1 MIEISCDLGEAQTPE
16 ELAVERELWTM
27 VDAASVACGGHVG
40 DEQSMRRCV
49 ELAGNRGVILGA
61 HPSYPDRE
69 NFGRKSMKIERPD
82 LIASLR
88 EQVAALRAI
97 ALQSDVRLERVK
109 PHGALY
115 NDAHGD
121 EALAEAIIDALIQ
134 VDAELAIVTSPASAV
149 ERMARRRGV
158 RVVREAFAD
167 RRYTAAGALVPRSD
181 PRSLLLDYGEAAAQA
196 VSLATEGKV
205 TAIDGS
211 VIDVP
216 HETICV
222 HGDMPGAVE
231 RLKMIRKAIAS
242 NDRRGS

>member
-16 ELAVERELWTM
+16 QLAVERELWTM
-27 VDAASVACGGHVG
+27 VEAASVACGGHVG

-49 ELAGNRGVILGA
+49 ELARGGRVILGA

-69 NFGRKSMKIERPD
+69 NFGRESMAIGRAE
-82 LIASLR
+82 LVATLQ
-88 EQVAALRAI
+88 EQIGALRAI
-97 ALQSDVRLERVK
+97 ALQSNLRLERVK

-115 NDAHGD
+115 NDAHRN
-121 EALAEAIIDALIQ
+121 ESLAAAI
-134 VDAELAIVTSPASAV
+134 VDAMLVIDPQLAVVTSPGSEV
-149 ERMARRRGV
+149 ERIATLRGV

-181 PRSLLLDYGEAAAQA
+181 PRSLLLDEAEAAAQA

-231 RLKMIRKAIAS
+231 RLRMIRTAIAP
-242 NDRRGS
+242 NR